1 MTNQAHPISKIVAGL
16 ILGLAL
22 SACGSFSRDSAPS
35 FDVDHTRVPNAVP
48 KVEPYSKYGN
58 PASYEV
64 QGKRYRVL
72 KTSTGFRQTGVAS
85 WYGTK
90 FHGRRTSSG
99 ERYNMYAMTAAHK
112 TLPIPVY
119 VEVHNLDNDRR
130 IVVRVN
136 DRGPFVN
143 NRIIDLSYVAA
154 KKLGITANG
163 TGRVEIRVI
172 DPGSPQAHQT
182 TSTAISQ
189 PSQATPV
196 ALATSIATT
205 TAATKVA
212 LNAQDPQPGK
222 LYLQVGAFTDRN
234 NASQLLDRLVAATT
248 ENVLINRKATGNY
261 SVYRVRIGPLHSEAV
276 AQQLR
281 SQLQPL
287 GINSPHLIV
296 E

>member
-1 MTNQAHPISKIVAGL
+1 MTKQSYFTVKNFSALV
-16 ILGLAL
+16 LGLAL
-22 SACGSFSRDSAPS
+22 SACGSFPRDSAPS
-35 FDVDHTRVPNAVP
+35 RDIDHTRVPNAVP
-48 KVEPYSKYGN
+48 KVEPYSKFGN
-58 PASYEV
+58 PDSYEV
-64 QGKRYRVL
+64 QGKRYSVL
-72 KTSTGFRQTGVAS
+72 KTASGFRQTGVAS

-99 ERYNMYAMTAAHK
+99 ERYDMYAMTAAHK
-112 TLPIPVY
+112 TLPIPAY
-119 VEVHNLDNDRR
+119 VEVRNLDNGRK

-163 TGRVEIRVI
+163 TGRVEIRAI
-172 DPGSPQAHQT
+172 DPRS
-182 TSTAISQ
+182 SK
-189 PSQATPV
+189 
-196 ALATSIATT
+196 TT
-205 TAATKVA
+205 TAAVSPATTAVIAKVA
-212 LNAQDPQPGK
+212 LNTPNTPPGQ

-234 NASQLLDRLVAATT
+234 NASQLLNRMVAATT

-261 SVYRVRIGPLHSEAV
+261 SIYRVRIGPLDSETDALR
-276 AQQLR
+276 LR
-281 SQLQPL
+281 SQLQAL